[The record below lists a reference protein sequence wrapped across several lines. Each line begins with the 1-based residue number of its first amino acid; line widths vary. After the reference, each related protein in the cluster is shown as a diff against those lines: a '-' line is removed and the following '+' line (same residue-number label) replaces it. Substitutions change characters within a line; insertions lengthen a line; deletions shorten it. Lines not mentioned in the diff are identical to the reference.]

1 MGRKSS
7 SRDGEWGP
15 IRAIA
20 AAAGVGLIFL
30 FTPDDQMVTWTGDY
44 LQSDRPLLVKTPVSL
59 VADAS

>member
-1 MGRKSS
+1 M
-7 SRDGEWGP
+7 
-15 IRAIA
+15 
-20 AAAGVGLIFL
+20 GLIFL